1 MTPEICASVAARL
14 REAEAAASAIPPFA
28 QELGVDRIDLAYEV
42 QRINVEHWR
51 AAGRRKIGRK
61 IGLTS
66 RTVQQQLGV
75 DQPDYGTLFSD
86 MEVGDGDSLK
96 RDRLI
101 LPKVEAEIAFV
112 LKRDIT
118 DPDPTIAQ
126 IMQAIDFAIPALEIV
141 DSRIRDW
148 NISIV
153 DTIADNG
160 AASRYVLGLEP
171 RKLDNLDL
179 ENCGMSLRRNGEVV
193 SIGTGSASLGHPLK
207 AALWLARTLVEHGEP
222 LRAGDL
228 VLTGALGPV
237 SEARSGDLFEGKI
250 SGFPAVRV
258 HFS

>member
-1 MTPEICASVAARL
+1 MTPAICDSVAARL

-28 QELGVDRIDLAYEV
+28 EELGVGRVDLAYEV

-66 RTVQQQLGV
+66 KTVQQQLGV

-86 MEVGDGDSLK
+86 MEIGNGDSLK
-96 RDRLI
+96 RDRFI

-126 IMQAIDFAIPALEIV
+126 VMQAIDFALPALEIV
-141 DSRIRDW
+141 DSRIKDW

-153 DTIADNG
+153 DTVADNG

-207 AALWLARTLVEHGEP
+207 AALWLARTLVEHGDA

-237 SEARSGDLFEGKI
+237 SEARPGDLFEGKI
-250 SGFPAVRV
+250 SGFSAVRV

>member
-1 MTPEICASVAARL
+1 MPPEICASVAARL
-14 REAEAAASAIPPFA
+14 REAETTASAVPPFA
-28 QELGVDRIDLAYEV
+28 QELGVGRIDLAYEV

-51 AAGRRKIGRK
+51 AAGRRKVGRK

-66 RTVQQQLGV
+66 RRVQQQLGV
-75 DQPDYGTLFSD
+75 DQPDYGTLFSG
-86 MEVGDGDSLK
+86 MEIGQGESVR

-141 DSRIRDW
+141 DSRIKDW

-179 ENCGMSLRRNGEVV
+179 ENCGMTLHRNGEVV

-207 AALWLARTLVEHGEP
+207 AALWLARTLVQHGEP

-237 SEARSGDLFEGKI
+237 SEARSGDLFEGRI
-250 SGFPAVRV
+250 SGFSAVRV